1 MSKILEF
8 TLKQRWILTELK
20 YLVKLGIVGGLGYS
34 SDALQLKLGTIFI
47 SRTSGADIGNKV
59 SALLVGQT
67 VMILTS
73 YVIMQGIV
81 KGMNTLCSQAYGA
94 TNYKLMGTYFM
105 RAMTIASLTCF
116 PIWAIWISVRP
127 VIYYITQDSELAQ
140 GAGDYT
146 TVLCFSYPVYIYS
159 KLAYAFLQSQN
170 IVYPSLAIQ
179 VSGNLFNCCLQYIF
193 VVLMHLEIKGVALAY
208 VISTFLIA
216 ILIFAYIQFTNV
228 HLTYSLFS
236 WSYLSRWYHFMEYG
250 LLEGLQ
256 VFTIIIAARLV
267 PVIFIGFI
275 FKNNNQLGLFGILNV
290 VWFLFKTSGNGF
302 GIGANIRIGNILGD
316 NNLVQAK
323 KATVVFICAMSLIE
337 LTFGIMIIS
346 FSHYISFIFTSL
358 PDFRKEIEFG
368 LKIVGVLVITDVFFV
383 IRGICNACCLQ
394 MKVFIGQSFF
404 TIVAATLG
412 CVLVYYVTWQAV
424 GFYLLIAIGQVLSCC
439 YFSVLLC
446 TSSWD
451 KIAQKVSKNTSNKN
465 LHNNLSETTYQK
477 EEFSEWRKIVL
488 FIRYIIFFLVGIA
501 TFVIVM
507 IVTIS

>member
-1 MSKILEF
+1 MTKISGC
-8 TLKQRWILTELK
+8 TLGWILTELK
-20 YLVKLGIVGGLGYS
+20 YLIKLGIAGGLGYF

-47 SRTSGADIGNKV
+47 SRTSGADIENKV

-67 VMILTS
+67 VMVFTS
-73 YVIMQGIV
+73 YVVIQGIAT
-81 KGMNTLCSQAYGA
+81 GMNTLCSQAYGA

-140 GAGDYT
+140 GAGDYA
-146 TVLCFSYPVYIYS
+146 TVLCFSYPAYIYS
-159 KLAYAFLQSQN
+159 KLACTFLQSQN

-193 VVLMHLEIKGVALAY
+193 VVVMHLEIKGAALAY

-250 LLEGLQ
+250 LLGVLQ
-256 VFTIIIAARLV
+256 LLVSITSCRLV

-275 FKNNNQLGLFGILNV
+275 LRSNHQLALFGIFSV
-290 VWFLFKTSGNGF
+290 VWFLFSTAGFGF

-316 NNLVQAK
+316 NNSSQAK

-337 LTFGIMIIS
+337 LTLGIMIIS
-346 FSHYISFIFTSL
+346 FSHYTSFIFTSI
-358 PDFRKEIEFG
+358 PDFRLEIESG
-368 LKIVGVLVITDVFFV
+368 LKIVGVLVTTDVFFA

-394 MKVFIGQSFF
+394 MKVFIGQLFIM
-404 TIVAATLG
+404 IVTTTLG
-412 CVLVYYVTWQAV
+412 CVLVYYVTWKAV
-424 GFYLLIAIGQVLSCC
+424 GYYLFVAIGYCISFCYCLILLSI
-439 YFSVLLC
+439 SN
-446 TSSWD
+446 WD
-451 KIAQKVSKNTSNKN
+451 KIAKRVSQNTSEKHLYNKP
-465 LHNNLSETTYQK
+465 LETTHQQ
-477 EEFSEWRKIVL
+477 EESNFSNCGNIAL
-488 FIRYIIFFLVGIA
+488 LMRYIILLLIGIV
-501 TFVIVM
+501 TFVVSSI
-507 IVTIS
+507 IAIS